1 MRSRAGIAIAVA
13 IALAALSTAAVVAT
27 NGAEPRRQTTTTT
40 DPDLAGRESVVPK
53 AGHPRGGCPV
63 TRDGWQ
69 PARDDEQGR
78 LWIGFGPTGGVYRV
92 PPDNIGPD
100 GSLGVKIAWQR
111 GPGVRGAVTVRA
123 RRLDGR
129 APVVRRRI
137 PTDGYGPTGL
147 LASGVAFPTAGCWK
161 VTARAGGATLTF
173 VLLLKASAQNVIVG
187 CSRRSMASFP
197 GGFTSPRNLVVGPL
211 ALQGAGVPTSA
222 STVREFGGNK
232 FPALVKAG
240 HAVTVSI
247 AEPARGFAGLAYGGL
262 GRRPLPQ
269 GEVRLRDAAHT
280 MTFIACPRRRR
291 SGSEADGE
299 PVTFWSGFVVA
310 DRPGCV
316 PLEVHP
322 DRGPRRRVVIDMG
335 GRNCR

>member
-1 MRSRAGIAIAVA
+1 MRSRAALALAAATAV
-13 IALAALSTAAVVAT
+13 AALSTAAVVAT
-27 NGAEPRRQTTTTT
+27 NGAEPRRQPTTE
-40 DPDLAGRESVVPK
+40 PDVAGRESVVPK
-53 AGHPRGGCPV
+53 AGRPRGGCPV
-63 TRDGWQ
+63 TRDGWR
-69 PARDDEQGR
+69 PARDDEEGR
-78 LWIGFGPTGGVYRV
+78 LWIEFGPTGGVYRV

-147 LASGVAFPTAGCWK
+147 LASGIGFPAAGCWK

-173 VLLLKASAQNVIVG
+173 VLLLKAGAQNVIVRCARG
-187 CSRRSMASFP
+187 SMASFP
-197 GGFTSPRNLVVGPL
+197 EGFTSRRNLVIGPL

-232 FPALVKAG
+232 FPLLVKAG
-240 HAVTVSI
+240 HTVTVSI
-247 AEPARGFAGLAYGGL
+247 AAPARSFAGLAYGGL

-280 MTFIACPRRRR
+280 MTFIACPRGGR

-310 DRPGCV
+310 SRPGCV
-316 PLEVHP
+316 PLFVHA
-322 DRGPRRRVVIDMG
+322 DRNARRRAVIDMG
-335 GRNCR
+335 GRDCR